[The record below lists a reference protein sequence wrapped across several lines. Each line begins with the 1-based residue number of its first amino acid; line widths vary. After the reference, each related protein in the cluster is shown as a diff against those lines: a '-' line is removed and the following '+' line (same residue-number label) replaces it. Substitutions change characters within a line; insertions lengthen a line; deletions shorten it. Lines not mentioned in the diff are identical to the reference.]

1 VRIYIPNS
9 AFLGNIDPFFRGFDP
24 SSRDV
29 LQITAN
35 EKWISVHPIV
45 LSMIAALGLTVKP
58 GNIQCEKLE
67 AASKHY
73 LVRMGLFKI
82 LNVFS
87 EISIVEHEAAGR
99 FIPIT
104 QIRTSDEL
112 TKFITEMIPLLHLE
126 AEQARTLGYI
136 VSELVRNVLEHAEA
150 EQGAILCAQYYKKSN
165 AIRIGIADT
174 GVGIKTTINRSWPA
188 KTDLEA
194 IQLALTPG
202 ITGTTRREGGTEQ
215 NAGAGLFF
223 IKSIASVNRD
233 FFVIYSGNGF
243 YKLLKKPPA
252 KRLSLNADP
261 FRDRHSIAEDLPT
274 WRGTLV
280 GVDITLDQTEEFSIL
295 LEVIRKTYSMAVKE
309 RKKARYK
316 KPIVI
321 FDKAGEFAENK
332 DIARDIRVREILPA
346 LEKNE
351 DVTLDFQRVGAATQS
366 FVHALI
372 SDVLRKYSDDALDRI
387 SFKSCNETV
396 KQIISIVVDYMQ
408 EGS

>member
-1 VRIYIPNS
+1 MEM
-9 AFLGNIDPFFRGFDP
+9 
-24 SSRDV
+24 
-29 LQITAN
+29 TAN

-58 GNIQCEKLE
+58 EQIRCEKFE

-73 LVRMGLFKI
+73 LVRMGLFKVLQI
-82 LNVFS
+82 VSAIN
-87 EISIVEHEAAGR
+87 IVEHEAAGR

-126 AEQARTLGYI
+126 SEQAKTLGYI

-150 EQGAILCAQYYKKSN
+150 EHGAILCAQYYKKSN
-165 AIRIGIADT
+165 SIRIGIADT
-174 GVGIKTTINRSWPA
+174 GLGIKKTMNRSWPA
-188 KTDLEA
+188 TTDLEA

-243 YKLLKKPPA
+243 YKLLKKNPT

-261 FRDRHSIAEDLPT
+261 FKDRHSIDDAMPY
-274 WRGTLV
+274 WQGTLV
-280 GVDITLDQTEEFSIL
+280 GVDITLDQTAEFSML
-295 LEVIRKTYSMAVKE
+295 LKVIRETYSMAVKE
-309 RKKARYK
+309 RKKAAFK
-316 KPIVI
+316 KPRFI
-321 FDKAGEFAENK
+321 
-332 DIARDIRVREILPA
+332 
-346 LEKNE
+346 
-351 DVTLDFQRVGAATQS
+351 
-366 FVHALI
+366 
-372 SDVLRKYSDDALDRI
+372 
-387 SFKSCNETV
+387 
-396 KQIISIVVDYMQ
+396 
-408 EGS
+408 